1 MATPLLCDDL
11 QLVEKVTLSSL
22 VQQPGYSVL
31 TKIMEAACSRATEDV
46 IKLDP
51 TEKGYTQKL
60 IALQSRAR
68 HINEFSSLVLKSIN
82 WHVADSKIKQK

>member
-11 QLVEKVTLSSL
+11 QLVEKVTLASL
-22 VQQPGYSVL
+22 VSQPGYAVL
-31 TKIMEAACSRATEDV
+31 VKIMDAACTRATEDV

-68 HINEFSSLVLKSIN
+68 HMNEFSSLVLKSIK
-82 WHVADSKIKQK
+82 WQVEDGKVKSK

>member
-11 QLVEKVTLSSL
+11 QLVEKVTLGSL
-22 VQQPGYSVL
+22 VSQPGYAVL
-31 TKIMEAACSRATEDV
+31 VKMLDAACSQATKDV

-60 IALQSRAR
+60 IALQGRAR
-68 HINEFSSLVLKSIN
+68 HMNEFSSLVLKSIT
-82 WHVADSKIKQK
+82 WHVEDGKTKSK